1 MTTFGRQGFAA
12 QLHPQGMLGL
22 KVNLG
27 DDIQLLF
34 PIQFNMFIFI
44 NCRQC
49 LTNFH
54 IRNLCTK
61 IMHVGLPANFCYI
74 LLSFVVYI
82 EVSPYC
88 LCTVLTPFIYRYVFG
103 TLWSLLCTL
112 WSLFMYLVVPT
123 MYLVVPIYV
132 PCGPYYVHCGP
143 YLCTLWSLF
152 MYIVVPIMY
161 LVVPTMYLVGYST
174 SLCTVWSLWFP

>member
-1 MTTFGRQGFAA
+1 MS
-12 QLHPQGMLGL
+12 GL

-34 PIQFNMFIFI
+34 PIQFNVVFF

-61 IMHVGLPANFCYI
+61 IMLVGLPANFCYI
-74 LLSFVVYI
+74 MLSFVVYI
-82 EVSPYC
+82 EVSLYC
-88 LCTVLTPFIYRYVFG
+88 LCTVLTRFIYKYVPVYAHCELMFMYLVVPIYAYLG
-103 TLWSLLCTL
+103 TLWSLLCTLWSLLCTL
-112 WSLFMYLVVPT
+112 WSLFMYLVVPI

-132 PCGPYYVHCGP
+132 LCGP
-143 YLCTLWSLF
+143 YLCTL
-152 MYIVVPIMY
+152 
-161 LVVPTMYLVGYST
+161 
-174 SLCTVWSLWFP
+174 